1 MRILALGDVVGRL
14 GLEYLEAK
22 LWSLRE
28 EHRIDFVVVNGEN
41 ASEIRGISAK
51 DAQRLLQSGADV
63 ITLGNHAFG
72 QKDLYAFLEQSSQIV
87 RPANFPPQAPGMG
100 YTIADALGYRMLCI
114 NVCGRVNMDSYGDPF
129 DAVEKILAREDGKYD
144 YAILDIHAEATSEK
158 LALAR
163 VFDGKIHVIFGTHT
177 HVPTADEQI
186 LPGGSGYQTDLGM
199 CGPHNGIIGTKTEC
213 VLERMRNLMPARF
226 AVADGDVRGHGTVFE
241 VDGQRVKT
249 VKRIQ
254 F

>member
-1 MRILALGDVVGRL
+1 MRILALGDVVGTQAL
-14 GLEYLEAK
+14 AYLEAT
-22 LWSLRE
+22 LWGLRKE
-28 EHRIDFVVVNGEN
+28 RRIDFVIANGEN

-51 DAQRLLQSGADV
+51 DAQRLLQAGADV

-72 QKDLYAFLEQSSQIV
+72 QRDLYPLLEQSKQIV
-87 RPANFPPQAPGMG
+87 RPANLPPTTPGMG
-100 YTIADALGYRMLCI
+100 YTIADACGYRMLCI
-114 NVCGRVNMDSYGDPF
+114 NVCGRVNMDAYGDPF
-129 DAVEKILAREDGKYD
+129 DAVEKILIRENGKYD

-163 VFDGKIHVIFGTHT
+163 VFDGKIHIIFGTHT

-186 LPGGSGYQTDLGM
+186 LPNGSGYQTDLGM
-199 CGPHNGIIGTKTEC
+199 CGPHSGVIGTKTEC

-226 AVADGDVRGHGTVFE
+226 AVAEGDIQAHGTVFE
-241 VDGQRVKT
+241 LDGQRVKS
-249 VKRIQ
+249 VSRIC

>member
-1 MRILALGDVVGRL
+1 MRVLALGDVVGKL
-14 GLEYLEAK
+14 GLSYLENN
-22 LWSLRE
+22 LWDIRRR
-28 EHRIDFVVVNGEN
+28 HRIDFIIANGEN

-51 DAQRLLQSGADV
+51 DAQALLQAGADV

-72 QKDLYAFLEQSSQIV
+72 QKDLYPMLEQSRQIV
-87 RPANFPPQAPGMG
+87 RPANFPPNAPGMG
-100 YTIADALGYRMLCI
+100 YTVADAMGYRMLCI
-114 NVCGRVNMDSYGDPF
+114 NVCGRVNMEAYGDPF
-129 DAVEKILAREDGKYD
+129 DAVEKILSRESGRYD

-163 VFDGKIHVIFGTHT
+163 VFDGRIQIIFGTHT

-213 VLERMRNLMPARF
+213 VLEKMRNMMPSRF
-226 AVADGDVRGHGTVFE
+226 AVADGDVKAHGTIFE
-241 VDGQRVKT
+241 LDGQRVKS
-249 VKRIQ
+249 VERIR

>member
-1 MRILALGDVVGRL
+1 MRILALGDIVGTQTI
-14 GLEYLEAK
+14 EYLESI
-22 LWSLRE
+22 LWNIRK
-28 EHRIDFVVVNGEN
+28 EHRIDFVIANGEN
-41 ASEIRGISAK
+41 ASEIRGVSAR
-51 DAQRLLQSGADV
+51 DAKRLLQAGVDV

-72 QKDLYAFLEQSSQIV
+72 QKDLYPLLEQNESII
-87 RPANFPPQAPGMG
+87 RPANFPANTPGMG
-100 YTIADALGYRMLCI
+100 YTIADACGYRILCI

-129 DAVEKILAREDGKYD
+129 DAVEKILARESNTYD

-177 HVPTADEQI
+177 HVPTADEQV
-186 LPGGSGYQTDLGM
+186 LPNGSGYQTDLGM
-199 CGPHNGIIGTKTEC
+199 CGPHDGIIGTRTDC

-226 AVADGDVRGHGTVFE
+226 AVAEGNIQAHGTIFE
-241 VDGQRVKT
+241 LDDKSTKSVR
-249 VKRIQ
+249 RIK

>member
-1 MRILALGDVVGRL
+1 
-14 GLEYLEAK
+14 
-22 LWSLRE
+22 
-28 EHRIDFVVVNGEN
+28 
-41 ASEIRGISAK
+41 
-51 DAQRLLQSGADV
+51 
-63 ITLGNHAFG
+63 
-72 QKDLYAFLEQSSQIV
+72 
-87 RPANFPPQAPGMG
+87 MG
-100 YTIADALGYRMLCI
+100 YTIADAMGYRMLCI

-129 DAVEKILAREDGKYD
+129 DAVEKILSRESGHYD

-163 VFDGKIHVIFGTHT
+163 VFDGRIQIMFGTHT

-213 VLERMRNLMPARF
+213 VLEKMRNMMPSRF
-226 AVADGDVRGHGTVFE
+226 VVADGDVKAHGTIFE
-241 VDGQRVKT
+241 LDGQRVKS
-249 VKRIQ
+249 VERIW

>member
-1 MRILALGDVVGRL
+1 MRVLALGDVVGRL
-14 GLEYLEAK
+14 GLSYLENN
-22 LWSLRE
+22 LWDIRRR
-28 EHRIDFVVVNGEN
+28 HRIDFVIANGEN

-51 DAQRLLQSGADV
+51 DAQALLQAGADV

-72 QKDLYAFLEQSSQIV
+72 QKDLYPMLEQSRQIV
-87 RPANFPPQAPGMG
+87 RPANFPPNAPGMG
-100 YTIADALGYRMLCI
+100 YTVADAMGYRMLCI
-114 NVCGRVNMDSYGDPF
+114 NVCGRVNMEDYGDPF
-129 DAVEKILAREDGKYD
+129 DAVEKILSRESGRYD
-144 YAILDIHAEATSEK
+144 FAILDIHAEATSEK

-163 VFDGKIHVIFGTHT
+163 VFDGRIQIIFGTHT

-213 VLERMRNLMPARF
+213 VLEKMRNMMPSRF
-226 AVADGDVRGHGTVFE
+226 AVADGDVKAHGTIFE
-241 VDGQRVKT
+241 LDGQRVKS
-249 VKRIQ
+249 VERIR